1 MLKSDR
7 RKSYNS
13 LKNVFVMY
21 FVLLVSAIMS
31 VYLKIPESKD
41 IILKVA
47 TQSIYIFLIVVMSI
61 HIEITILYLVLKIIG
76 IKGLQYKKIT
86 QLLSGTAYYAY
97 SLLTLLVV
105 LISPILAKQT
115 IEMITMLIE
124 IIKITIS
131 YFIIKNT
138 YNMGRTRQIIIIM
151 VFLLFAV
158 LYLIM

>member
-47 TQSIYIFLIVVMSI
+47 TRSIYIFLIVVMSI

-105 LISPILAKQT
+105 LISPILSKQT